1 LRSKGKIILWPVY
14 FDATSTWTEGRRVPT
29 ALAMRAPRTED
40 IVKAA
45 VAAGLKA
52 ELQPGA
58 AHPSRPWVKS
68 GYVLVDAKGPKARV
82 IRLVAEKLPRG

>member
-1 LRSKGKIILWPVY
+1 MRSKGKIILWPVY

-68 GYVLVDAKGPKARV
+68 GYVLVEAQGPKAKV
-82 IRLVAEKLPRG
+82 IKQVAGKLPRG

>member
-1 LRSKGKIILWPVY
+1 MRSNGKIVLWHVY
-14 FDATSTWTEGRRVPT
+14 FDAASTWDGGRRVPK
-29 ALAMRAPRTED
+29 ALSMRAPTTEA

-58 AHPSRPWVKS
+58 AHPSKPWFKT
-68 GYVLVDAKGPKARV
+68 GYVLVEAKGPKANV
-82 IRLVAEKLPRG
+82 LRLVAEKLPRG